1 MVVHRVMTVQ
11 TRSKRTAGIAIPTNV
26 GVRFT
31 IPPSEILSTF
41 YPEQEQIRRRIG
53 TGKESVARFR
63 KALGTEHVSVCVRSL
78 NRSASNAWRPL
89 SDPSRCFPFD
99 GPFEPLVG
107 KTRNSLESLHP
118 ADGSRHPAA

>member
-41 YPEQEQIRRRIG
+41 YPEQEQIRKKNRNWKRVCRKI
-53 TGKESVARFR
+53 SQSARHRARLGVRAQLEPFR
-63 KALGTEHVSVCVRSL
+63 E
-78 NRSASNAWRPL
+78 
-89 SDPSRCFPFD
+89 
-99 GPFEPLVG
+99 
-107 KTRNSLESLHP
+107 
-118 ADGSRHPAA
+118 